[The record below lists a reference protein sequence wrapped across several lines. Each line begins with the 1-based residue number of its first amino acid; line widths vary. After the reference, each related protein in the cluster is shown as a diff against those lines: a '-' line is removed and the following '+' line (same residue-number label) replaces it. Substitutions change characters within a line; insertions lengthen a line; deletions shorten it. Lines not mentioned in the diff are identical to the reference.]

1 MIVLDTNVVSAMMRR
16 DVDTKIRDW
25 LDSQPP
31 ESIWVTAITIFEIRL
46 GVEIM
51 AKGRR
56 RKQLDE
62 DFLRT
67 IADDFEGRVLDLDEA
82 AAGKAAMLCAE
93 RRLRGRPIEF
103 RDTLI
108 AGIVVSRRAQLATRN
123 LRHFDDLKVAVVD
136 PWAS

>member
-1 MIVLDTNVVSAMMRR
+1 MIILDTNVVSAMMRR
-16 DVDTKIRDW
+16 DVDAKIRDW

-46 GVEIM
+46 GIEIM
-51 AKGRR
+51 AKARR

-62 DFLRT
+62 DFVQT
-67 IADDFEGRVLDLDEA
+67 IAEDFEGRVLDLDEA
-82 AAGKAAMLCAE
+82 AAEKAAMLCAQ
-93 RRLRGRPIEF
+93 RRRRGRPIEF

-123 LRHFDDLKVAVVD
+123 VRHFDDLKVAVVD
-136 PWAS
+136 PWAP